1 MEPRE
6 LRKHRRSRRHPRPTQ
21 FDYLHLRYL
30 VRDLAAVL
38 ERMDDGVNVLD
49 IYCGSR
55 PYEDLLPKGSR
66 GIGLDIDDR
75 YGLADVVSDEF
86 LPFPDESFDLV
97 MCTEAFQ
104 YVPDPAQGVAEIK
117 RVLRPGG
124 RVIITV
130 SLVWQYDRTILEH
143 RYTGPELAALF
154 ADWDGVEVVENGGYA
169 VAWATLTGRILNML
183 QRAAERSAVRRVLSP
198 GFSFMY
204 LLING
209 VAIWLGRLERRH
221 FRGKYTLPMNL
232 RVTACRPV
240 EATSESPVPVGER
253 RA

>member
-6 LRKHRRSRRHPRPTQ
+6 LRKLRRSRRHPRPTQ

-30 VRDLAAVL
+30 VRDLASVL
-38 ERMDDGVNVLD
+38 GRMDDGVDALD

-55 PYEDLLPKGSR
+55 PYEDLLPKRSR
-66 GIGLDIDDR
+66 CIGLDVNDH
-75 YGLADVVSDEF
+75 YGVADVVTDEF
-86 LPFPDESFDLV
+86 LPFPDQSFDLV
-97 MCTEAFQ
+97 LCTEAFQ
-104 YVPDPAQGVAEIK
+104 YVPDPAQGIAEIK

-124 RVIITV
+124 RAIITV
-130 SLVWQYDRTILEH
+130 SLVWQYDRTILER

-154 ADWDGVEVVENGGYA
+154 EGWEDVEVVENGGYA

-183 QRAAERSAVRRVLSP
+183 QRATGRSALRRLLSP
-198 GFSFMY
+198 AFSFMY

-209 VAIWLGRLERRH
+209 LAIWLGRLERRH

-232 RVTACRPV
+232 RVTACRP
-240 EATSESPVPVGER
+240 
-253 RA
+253 